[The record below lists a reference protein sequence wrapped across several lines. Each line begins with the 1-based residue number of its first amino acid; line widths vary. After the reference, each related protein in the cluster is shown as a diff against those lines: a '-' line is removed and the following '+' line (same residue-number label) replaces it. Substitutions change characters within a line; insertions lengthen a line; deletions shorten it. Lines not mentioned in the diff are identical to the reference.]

1 MTVSTGKWQQAH
13 CHRTPPCGVLSGCFV
28 SIVFVGLAL
37 GVCLQSWLAILGMAL
52 SHLRVTVSHPKG
64 VPRECGDG
72 RWLNQERL
80 DLATKAGVIHKLSL
94 RAASTAPWGLSN
106 SVRKRVKPLK
116 GMTEGRHFLDGVNSG
131 SFA

>member
-1 MTVSTGKWQQAH
+1 MAAGSLSSN
-13 CHRTPPCGVLSGCFV
+13 PPCGVLSGCSV

-37 GVCLQSWLAILGMAL
+37 GVCLQSWPAIPGM
-52 SHLRVTVSHPKG
+52 SHLKVTVSHPKG
-64 VPRECGDG
+64 FSRECGDSG
-72 RWLNQERL
+72 WLNKERL
-80 DLATKAGVIHKLSL
+80 DLAMKAGVIHKLSV
-94 RAASTAPWGLSN
+94 RATSTAPWGWSN